1 VLAADRI
8 LAPLPADVRF
18 DVERA
23 PCLHAFPDEGLP
35 GKLRHFLEAG
45 PAPVYVGFGSMTD
58 PDPGSTTR
66 RLLDAIAGLG
76 VRAVLSR
83 GWAGLG
89 DGPMPEDVFVTG
101 PVSHAHLFPHVAV
114 VVHHGGAGTTTTAA
128 RAGVPQ
134 VVVPHVLDQY
144 YWAKR
149 VADLGLGPPPLARRG
164 LEPAGLVRAV
174 GETLAA
180 EVIADR
186 ARALGS
192 QLRSE
197 ADRWPGAERL
207 LTR

>member
-1 VLAADRI
+1 
-8 LAPLPADVRF
+8 
-18 DVERA
+18 
-23 PCLHAFPDEGLP
+23 
-35 GKLRHFLEAG
+35 
-45 PAPVYVGFGSMTD
+45 VGFGSMTD